1 MTENR
6 DRVKLEKKAV
16 PPKMEK
22 KLKVKMS
29 LPLLLKKINPSL
41 NSLLPIK
48 TTVLM
53 KLNTDSM
60 NQEE

>member
-22 KLKVKMS
+22 KLKAKMS
-29 LPLLLKKINPSL
+29 LPLLLKKINPS
-41 NSLLPIK
+41 
-48 TTVLM
+48 
-53 KLNTDSM
+53 
-60 NQEE
+60 